1 MKLSPRNFACYTNHV
16 RSVWDVESHRE
27 SFFGRD
33 RVISFN
39 AHSSRAQIED
49 FGRNFIQIGLPAIG
63 NERCRNPL
71 SFSPRSLELHEP
83 PHLFKFRR
91 LAFSKLQRTRVY
103 EIGNKPFDSYGGKKP
118 WTIVGQKE
126 SPKD

>member
-1 MKLSPRNFACYTNHV
+1 
-16 RSVWDVESHRE
+16 VERHRE
-27 SFFGRD
+27 SFFGRN

-39 AHSSRAQIED
+39 ANSSHAQIED

-91 LAFSKLQRTRVY
+91 LAFSKLQRMTVY
-103 EIGNKPFDSYGGKKP
+103 KIGNKPFDSYGGEKP
-118 WTIVGQKE
+118 WTIVGLKE
-126 SPKD
+126 SPKN